1 MNKLYLACMCTVM
14 ASTFPVPRVGADGGD
29 FQRDFAEEMRLRGC
43 YPITETGQRWGDLGT
58 GGPVSFS
65 IKYDNDG
72 YSLDYEALNVSTGK
86 VITVCIYDRYG
97 FKLGEGEF
105 GMDGRWGSEVVERSQ
120 SEISSDQTYH
130 AVAASQHLST
140 TLNGGQ
146 STFTSAGYVYHTVSA
161 NTPSRYS
168 SYSVW
173 EAQDCRGTISLG
185 AVVKNYRGEIRK
197 PWFYSFRV
205 REPSIVHKAK
215 NWIQWF
221 LD

>member
-1 MNKLYLACMCTVM
+1 MKKLYLAYMCTVM
-14 ASTFPVPRVGADGGD
+14 VGTSLVPRMRAEGGD

-43 YPITETGQRWGDLGT
+43 YPVTETGQRWKDLGT
-58 GGPVSFS
+58 GGPVSFA
-65 IKYDNDG
+65 IKFDNDV

-86 VITVCIYDRYG
+86 VIMVCIYDRYG

-105 GMDGRWGSEVVERSQ
+105 GVDGRWGSKVVERAQ
-120 SEISSDQTYH
+120 GEIFTDQTYH
-130 AVAASQHLST
+130 TVAAQQQFNT
-140 TLNGGQ
+140 MLNGGQ
-146 STFTSAGYVYHTVSA
+146 SAFGSAVLSYHIASA
-161 NTPSRYS
+161 STPSRYS

-185 AVVKNYRGEIRK
+185 AVEKNYLGEIRK
-197 PWFYSFRV
+197 PCFYSFRI

-215 NWIQWF
+215 NWIQKF